1 MSPLTQEIYR
11 NNPDL
16 SFRVH
21 AVARRE
27 RARPIGRMLAHL
39 VEKVSAP
46 RASQLL
52 AARWG

>member
-1 MSPLTQEIYR
+1 MNPLTQQIYR

-16 SFRVH
+16 SFRLH
-21 AVARRE
+21 AAARRE
-27 RARPIGRMLAHL
+27 RARAVGRLLAHL

-46 RASQLL
+46 RDSQLL